1 MSADTRGRAAG
12 GRAAGAKKKQA
23 LRVRFAPSPTG
34 YLHLGG
40 ARTALF
46 NWLFARHEGGAFVL
60 RIEDTDIERSA
71 RELEDALLEDLAWLG
86 LTWDEGPNQGGR
98 FAPYRQSERIEAY
111 RERADKLVEAGLAYP
126 CFCTEKELER
136 KKEERLKA
144 GLPPQYDGSCRGLTP
159 FERERR
165 RAEGCPES
173 IRFAVPEDSERRL
186 ADLIRG
192 EVVFPAG
199 MVGDFVIV
207 RSNGLPTYNFAAVV
221 DDSLM
226 EITHVIRGE
235 EHLSNTLRQIFAY
248 EALGLAQPRFAHI
261 PLILGADRS
270 KLSKRHGA
278 PNVADFRDRGYPAPA
293 VVNYLAF
300 LGWSPPGDREI
311 LSLEELIRD
320 FTLERVSPSPSIFD
334 ETKLNWVSARHIRA
348 GADRYFEEALDFF
361 PEDVRSA
368 YPRERL
374 REIFGIL
381 SENLPAFSR
390 IERDV
395 APFRPGPPEF
405 FGDARD
411 AIAGAG
417 ELLALFRAELASL
430 EDWSAPALK
439 EAIARVGATAG
450 VGGKSL
456 YMPLRAA
463 LTGTIHGPDLVRIM
477 EIRGKEDV
485 VESLR
490 SALADLESVE

>member
-1 MSADTRGRAAG
+1 MSAKEKTAV
-12 GRAAGAKKKQA
+12 
-23 LRVRFAPSPTG
+23 RVRFAPSPTG

-46 NWLFARHEGGAFVL
+46 NWLFARHEGGTYVL
-60 RIEDTDIERSA
+60 RIEDTDVERSA
-71 RELEDALLEDLAWLG
+71 RELEDGLLEDLAWLG
-86 LTWDEGPNQGGR
+86 LAWDEGPTQGGP
-98 FAPYRQSERIEAY
+98 FTPYRQSERIAVY
-111 RERADKLVEAGLAYP
+111 REHAERLLASGVAYP

-144 GLPPQYDGSCRGLTP
+144 GLPPQYDGSCRSLTP

-173 IRFAVPEDSERRL
+173 IRFGVPEASERRL
-186 ADLIRG
+186 PDLIRG

-199 MVGDFVIV
+199 MVGDFVII

-235 EHLSNTLRQIFAY
+235 EHLSNTLRQLLVY
-248 EALGLAQPRFAHI
+248 EALGLKEPLFAHI

-278 PNVADFRDRGYPAPA
+278 PNVADFRERGYPAPA
-293 VVNYLAF
+293 VANYLAF
-300 LGWSPPGDREI
+300 LGWSPRGDREI
-311 LSLEELIRD
+311 LTLDELIAD
-320 FTLERVSPSPSIFD
+320 FTLERVSQSPSIFD
-334 ETKLNWVSARHIRA
+334 ETKLNWVSTQHIRA
-348 GADRYFEEALDFF
+348 GADRYFEEALDYF
-361 PEDVRSA
+361 PADVRNA

-374 REIFGIL
+374 REIFGML
-381 SENLPAFSR
+381 SENLPSFSR

-395 APFRPGPPEF
+395 SPFRPGPPEF

-417 ELLALFRAELASL
+417 ELLALFVAELGAL
-430 EDWSAPALK
+430 EEWSVSALK
-439 EAIARVGATAG
+439 KTVSRVGATLG
-450 VGGKSL
+450 IGGKSL